1 VWVPPGE
8 WLELPT
14 GAVRKGGT
22 LSKKYDL
29 TEIPVFVKRGSMLPT
44 VPLQLGKVEE

>member
-1 VWVPPGE
+1 M
-8 WLELPT
+8 
-14 GAVRKGGT
+14 GARPVRDRRRKGGT

-44 VPLQLGKVEE
+44 VPLQLGKVE